1 MGHSASCPVIVELA
15 ARERRVRGLVLV
27 GPTTDPTV
35 ASWPRILLQWLRTAP
50 HESLWEAPVL
60 FRQYRRTGVVSLL
73 RGMDRLRRHRTDT
86 TVAGLDVPV
95 IIIRGEHDHIASASW
110 CDELA
115 ARSGGSVTTGP
126 GAGHMVPLTHPHLV
140 GDAVEQVLRRPGVQS
155 GP

>member
-1 MGHSASCPVIVELA
+1 MELA

-27 GPTTDPTV
+27 GPTTDPTA
-35 ASWPRILLQWLRTAP
+35 ASWPRILVQWLRTAP

-60 FRQYRRTGVVSLL
+60 TRQYRRTGAASLL

-86 TVAGLDVPV
+86 ALAALELPV
-95 IIIRGEHDHIASASW
+95 VIVRGEHDHIASAPW

-115 ARSGGSVTTGP
+115 ARSGGSVTTAP

-140 GDAVEQVLRRPGVQS
+140 GDAVEQVLRPRMPS